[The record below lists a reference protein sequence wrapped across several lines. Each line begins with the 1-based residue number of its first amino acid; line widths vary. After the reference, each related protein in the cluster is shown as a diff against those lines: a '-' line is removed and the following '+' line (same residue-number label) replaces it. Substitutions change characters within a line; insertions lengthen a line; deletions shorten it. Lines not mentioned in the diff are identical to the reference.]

1 MTLSKIDVLN
11 KKFSR
16 GLFGYSRAKVD
27 QFLQEAAE
35 ALGVAAEE
43 RKEAAKN
50 LKRLEALVAEYKQR
64 DETLRE
70 TLLSTQRMVDELKMA
85 AGREAELIL
94 AEARV
99 KAEAALRE
107 GHNRLAEIHDEIE
120 ALKRQRSRFQ
130 VELKAL
136 VETHLRLLETDDPA
150 LERIEA
156 LESKLKFLKKV
167 E

>member
-35 ALGVAAEE
+35 AVGVAAEE

-99 KAEAALRE
+99 KA
-107 GHNRLAEIHDEIE
+107 
-120 ALKRQRSRFQ
+120 
-130 VELKAL
+130 
-136 VETHLRLLETDDPA
+136 
-150 LERIEA
+150 
-156 LESKLKFLKKV
+156 
-167 E
+167 